1 VGRDRHQAHCLL
13 FEGGIDLEGS
23 SRLEALESTQSG
35 FDLAELDLRLRGPGE
50 VVGLRQHGLP
60 EMRAA
65 NLLDV
70 ALAQRARAA
79 AVRWL
84 DRDPDLTAYP
94 PLREAMHGY
103 RAVFDLD

>member
-1 VGRDRHQAHCLL
+1 
-13 FEGGIDLEGS
+13 
-23 SRLEALESTQSG
+23 
-35 FDLAELDLRLRGPGE
+35 
-50 VVGLRQHGLP
+50 
-60 EMRAA
+60 MRAA
-65 NLLDV
+65 DLLDV

-79 AVRWL
+79 AVGWL